1 MRRLVINDYGIF
13 LGRKGDRIIVKKHGE
28 KTVEVPAGNISQ
40 ILLASKGVAV
50 SSAVLRLVLKYN
62 VDLALVS
69 GYGKPLGRF
78 ISWRGSTIQLKRNQY
93 DAQSDWRGCFLAK
106 QFVRAKILNQSNLLK
121 SLAKNRKLTKPDLA
135 KELFTLS
142 EQILFIY
149 RKMDAL
155 TQTSLDKL
163 RSDIRSIEAEAANVY
178 WQGIALVL
186 KEIIDFPGRKKKFD
200 LPKDPVNICLNY
212 GYGILASEIW
222 LAIEYASLDPFAG
235 FLHADSPRRP
245 ALVVDLIEEFRQPV
259 VDRSILSIAIDSSK
273 RIQSF
278 IDGERLSQEGR
289 KAVIESVYRRL
300 NDQIT
305 FQNRKLPIHT
315 HILLQAR
322 RIGDFLLKRAST
334 YDPFVEK
341 W

>member
-1 MRRLVINDYGIF
+1 
-13 LGRKGDRIIVKKHGE
+13 
-28 KTVEVPAGNISQ
+28 
-40 ILLASKGVAV
+40 
-50 SSAVLRLVLKYN
+50 
-62 VDLALVS
+62 
-69 GYGKPLGRF
+69 
-78 ISWRGSTIQLKRNQY
+78 
-93 DAQSDWRGCFLAK
+93 
-106 QFVRAKILNQSNLLK
+106 
-121 SLAKNRKLTKPDLA
+121 
-135 KELFTLS
+135 
-142 EQILFIY
+142 
-149 RKMDAL
+149 MDAL

>member
-1 MRRLVINDYGIF
+1 MRRLIINDYGVF

-28 KTVEVPAGNISQ
+28 KAAEVPAGNLSQ
-40 ILLASKGVAV
+40 ILLASKGIAV
-50 SSAVLRLVLKYN
+50 SSAVLRLALKYN
-62 VDLALVS
+62 IDLAVVS
-69 GYGKPLGRF
+69 GYGNPLGRL

-106 QFVRAKILNQSNLLK
+106 QFARAKIMNQINLLK
-121 SLAKNRKLTKPDLA
+121 SLAKNRRSTKPDLA
-135 KELFTLS
+135 KELFSLS
-142 EQILFIY
+142 EHILSVCNKF
-149 RKMDAL
+149 DTL
-155 TQTSLDKL
+155 TQTNLDKL
-163 RSDIRSIEAEAANVY
+163 RSDIRSIEAEAANIY

-186 KEIIDFPGRKKKFD
+186 KGIIDFPGRKKKFD
-200 LPKDPVNICLNY
+200 HPKDPMNICLNY

-235 FLHADSPRRP
+235 FLHADNPRRP

-259 VDRSILSIAIDSSK
+259 VDRSILSIFMDDSK
-273 RIQSF
+273 RIHSF
-278 IDGERLSQEGR
+278 LDGDKLSKEGR
-289 KAVIESVYRRL
+289 KVVIESVYNRL

-322 RIGDFLLKRAST
+322 RMGDFILKRIST
-334 YDPFVEK
+334 YDPFIIK